1 MRHLD
6 IVVPQRWFITEAK
19 ARIDHPEDLVFDEG
33 TLGAKKALAAMIHAA
48 EEPRS
53 VSIKWD
59 GSPAIIFGR
68 DYSPGMVLTDKSGFN
83 SKKPGGMPRSQAE
96 VQQMLFMRKPTE
108 PGRQV
113 YADSI
118 AKLYP
123 LLDSAVPDDYKGYL
137 QGDVL
142 WTSKPQ
148 IINGNY
154 VFKPNK
160 ITYSIPVDSLLGN
173 KISNSIAGIVV
184 HSEFDDQSVDD
195 SRAIGN
201 VSKLGLKDIAG
212 LVIMG
217 PEIHDLEVVHVPTN
231 LKTAIETLIIKSKSE
246 IDTFLDIDQLRAAK
260 LSDLSS
266 KLKQYLAQRASHG
279 IRGVSDAKHGFV
291 TWISSPESKLTENKR
306 ANMLDWI
313 SQHEHGYNAL
323 WTIVEQLVKLK
334 DYIRS
339 NVDKQ
344 VGNTIGAILH
354 GQQGHEGYVADTPTA
369 KIKLVDRPHFM
380 RKE

>member
-33 TLGAKKALAAMIHAA
+33 SVGAKKALAAMIHAA
-48 EEPRS
+48 EEPRT

-68 DYSPGMVLTDKSGFN
+68 DYTPGMVLTDKSGFN
-83 SKKPGGMPRSQAE
+83 SKKPGGMPRSAGE
-96 VQQMLFMRKPTE
+96 VRQMLFMRKPTE
-108 PGRQV
+108 AGREI
-113 YADSI
+113 YAESI
-118 AKLYP
+118 ASLYP

-142 WTSKPQ
+142 WTSRPQ

-160 ITYSIPVDSLLGN
+160 ITYSIPVDSLLGK
-173 KISNSIAGIVV
+173 KISNSVAGIVV
-184 HSEFDDQSVDD
+184 HSEFDEHSVDD

-217 PEIHDLEVVHVPTN
+217 PDIHDLEVVHVPN
-231 LKTAIETLIIKSKSE
+231 NIKTAIDLLITKSKSE
-246 IDTFLDIDQLRAAK
+246 IDTFLDTDQLRAAK
-260 LSDLSS
+260 LTDLGS
-266 KLKQYLAQRASHG
+266 KLKQYLAQRAAHG
-279 IRGVSDAKHGFV
+279 IRGVADAKHGFV
-291 TWISSPESKLTENKR
+291 TWIKSPESKLTDSKR
-306 ANMLDWI
+306 ANILDWI
-313 SQHEHGYNAL
+313 SQHEHGYNAI
-323 WTIVEQLVKLK
+323 WTIIEQLVKLK
-334 DYIRS
+334 DYIRN

-354 GQQGHEGYVADTPTA
+354 GQHGHEGYVADTPVA

>member
-33 TLGAKKALAAMIHAA
+33 VAGAKKALAAMVHAA

-68 DYSPGMVLTDKSGFN
+68 DYDPGMVLTDKSGFN
-83 SKKPGGMPRSQAE
+83 SKKPGGMPRSAE
-96 VQQMLFMRKPTE
+96 QVRQMLFMRKPNE
-108 PGRQV
+108 PGREA
-113 YADSI
+113 YAESI
-118 AKLYP
+118 ARLYP
-123 LLDSAVPDDYKGYL
+123 LLDNAVPDDYKGYL

-142 WTSKPQ
+142 WTTRPQ
-148 IINGNY
+148 IVNGNY

-160 ITYSIPVDSLLGN
+160 IAYSIPVDSLLGK
-173 KISNSIAGIVV
+173 KIGNSVAGIVV
-184 HSEFDDQSVDD
+184 HSEFDEHSSDD
-195 SRAIGN
+195 SRAIVN

-217 PEIHDLEVVHVPTN
+217 PEINDLETVHVPTTIKNSIN
-231 LKTAIETLIIKSKSE
+231 LLIDKSKLE
-246 IDTFLDIDQLRAAK
+246 IDTFFDINQLRAAK
-260 LSDLSS
+260 LTDLSS
-266 KLKQYLAQRASHG
+266 KMKQYLSYRASHG
-279 IRGVSDAKHGFV
+279 RRGVADAKHGFIAWV
-291 TWISSPESKLTENKR
+291 ESQDSKLTDNKR
-306 ANMLDWI
+306 INMLDWI
-313 SQHEHGYNAL
+313 HQHEHGYNAI

-334 DYIRS
+334 DYIRT
-339 NVDKQ
+339 NVDTQ
-344 VGNTIGAILH
+344 VGTTIGAILH
-354 GQQGHEGYVADTPTA
+354 GQHGHEGYVADTPIG

>member
-33 TLGAKKALAAMIHAA
+33 SVGAKKALAAMVHAA

-68 DYSPGMVLTDKSGFN
+68 DYAPGMVLTDKSGFN
-83 SKKPGGMPRSQAE
+83 SKKPGGMPRSTDD
-96 VQQMLFMRKPTE
+96 VRQMLFMRKPNE
-108 PGRQV
+108 PGREL
-113 YADSI
+113 YAESI

-123 LLDSAVPDDYKGYL
+123 LLDNAVPDDYKGYL

-142 WTSKPQ
+142 WTSTPQ
-148 IINGNY
+148 IVNGNY

-160 ITYSIPVDSLLGN
+160 ITYSIPVDSLLGK
-173 KISNSIAGIVV
+173 KIRNSVAGIVV
-184 HSEFDDQSVDD
+184 HSEFDEHSTDD

-201 VSKLGLKDIAG
+201 VSMLGLKDIPG

-231 LKTAIETLIIKSKSE
+231 IKNAIDLLIAKSKSE
-246 IDTFLDIDQLRAAK
+246 IDTFLDFEQLRAAK
-260 LSDLSS
+260 LSDLNS
-266 KLKQYLAQRASHG
+266 KMKQYLARRASHG
-279 IRGVSDAKHGFV
+279 IRGVTNAKHDFI
-291 TWISSPESKLTENKR
+291 TWIKSPDSKLTDNKR
-306 ANMLDWI
+306 TNMLDWI
-313 SQHEHGYNAL
+313 SQHEHGYNAI
-323 WTIVEQLVKLK
+323 WAIIEQLVKLK
-334 DYIRS
+334 DYIRN

-354 GQQGHEGYVADTPTA
+354 GQHGHEGYVADTPVA

>member
-1 MRHLD
+1 MRQLD

-33 TLGAKKALAAMIHAA
+33 TAGAKKALAAMIHAA

-68 DYSPGMVLTDKSGFN
+68 DYTPGMVLTDKSGFN
-83 SKKPGGMPRSQAE
+83 SKKPGGMPRSAE
-96 VQQMLFMRKPTE
+96 EVRQMLFMRKPNE
-108 PGRQV
+108 PGREA
-113 YADSI
+113 YAESI

-123 LLDSAVPDDYKGYL
+123 LLDSAVPDDYQGYL

-142 WTSKPQ
+142 WTSRPQ

-160 ITYSIPVDSLLGN
+160 ITYSIPIDSLLGK
-173 KISNSIAGIVV
+173 KIGNSTAGIVV
-184 HSEFDDQSVDD
+184 HSEFDEHSVDD

-201 VSKLGLKDIAG
+201 VGKLGLKDIAG

-217 PEIHDLEVVHVPTN
+217 PEIHDLETVHVPN
-231 LKTAIETLIIKSKSE
+231 NIKNSISLLIDKSRSE
-246 IDTFLDIDQLRAAK
+246 IDTFLDNDQLRAAK
-260 LSDLSS
+260 LTDLGS
-266 KLKQYLAQRASHG
+266 KMKQYLAQRASHG
-279 IRGVSDAKHGFV
+279 HRGVSDARHGFIAWV
-291 TWISSPESKLTENKR
+291 ESVDSKLTDNKR
-306 ANMLDWI
+306 INMLDWVH
-313 SQHEHGYNAL
+313 QHEHGYNAV

-344 VGNTIGAILH
+344 VGTTIGAILH
-354 GQQGHEGYVADTPTA
+354 GQHGHEGYVADTPTG